1 MQALVYD
8 GQTLQVRDDY
18 PRPVPP
24 PGEALVRVRLA
35 GICNTDLE
43 IVRGY
48 MGFRGVLGH
57 EFVGVVEECAVRSEA
72 VRNEAQSEAER
83 RLVRSEA
90 RSEAEGRLAG
100 SEARSEAERRLVR
113 SEAQSEAEG
122 RLAGSEARSE
132 AEGRLI
138 GQRVVGEINA
148 YCGECPTCR
157 AGRPTHCP
165 HRTTLGIWGRDGAF
179 AEYLTLPIRNLHV
192 VPDGVPDEAA
202 VFTEPLAAAL
212 EILEGVHI
220 RPTDRVVVLGD
231 GKLGLLVAQVLALL
245 GGDLTV
251 VGRHREKL
259 AILARRGIPT
269 ALESEAEGLT
279 ADVVVECTGK
289 PEGFAAARR
298 ILRPRG
304 TLVLKSTYHG
314 RVEAD
319 LTGLVVDEI
328 TLAGSR
334 CGPFPPAL
342 RLLQRGLVD
351 VLPLVSAVYP
361 LAQGVE
367 AFARAAEPGVLK
379 VLLRVE

>member
-1 MQALVYD
+1 VQALVYD
-8 GQTLQVRDDY
+8 GEALRLREDY

-57 EFVGVVEECAVRSEA
+57 EFVGTVEEAEDRS
-72 VRNEAQSEAER
+72 
-83 RLVRSEA
+83 
-90 RSEAEGRLAG
+90 
-100 SEARSEAERRLVR
+100 
-113 SEAQSEAEG
+113 
-122 RLAGSEARSE
+122 
-132 AEGRLI
+132 LI

-148 YCGECPTCR
+148 YCGECSTCR

-179 AEYLTLPIRNLHV
+179 AEYLTLPVRNLHK
-192 VPDGVPDEAA
+192 VPDTISDEEA

-212 EILEGVHI
+212 EILEQVHL

-231 GKLGLLVAQVLALL
+231 GKLGLLVAQALALM
-245 GGDLTV
+245 GCDLLA

-269 ALESEAEGLT
+269 ALESEAEGLA
-279 ADVVVECTGK
+279 ADVVVECTGR

-328 TLAGSR
+328 TLVGSR

-342 RLLQRGLVD
+342 RMLQRGLVD
-351 VLPLVSAVYP
+351 VRSLISAVYP

-379 VLLRVE
+379 VLLRVG

>member
-1 MQALVYD
+1 MRALVYD
-8 GQTLQVRDDY
+8 GKSLFLRDDY

-24 PGEALVRVRLA
+24 SGEALVRVRLA

-43 IVRGY
+43 IARGY

-57 EFVGVVEECAVRSEA
+57 EFVGTVEECSVG
-72 VRNEAQSEAER
+72 N
-83 RLVRSEA
+83 EA
-90 RSEAEGRLAG
+90 RSAVE
-100 SEARSEAERRLVR
+100 S
-113 SEAQSEAEG
+113 
-122 RLAGSEARSE
+122 
-132 AEGRLI
+132 RLI

-157 AGRPTHCP
+157 AGRITHCP
-165 HRTTLGIWGRDGAF
+165 NRTTLGIWGRDGAF
-179 AEYLTLPIRNLHV
+179 AEYLTLPLRNLHL
-192 VPDGVPDEAA
+192 VPDDVPDEVA

-212 EILEGVHI
+212 EILEQVHL

-231 GKLGLLVAQVLALL
+231 GKLGLLVAQVLALV
-245 GGDLTV
+245 GSDLAV

-259 AILARRGIPT
+259 DILARRGIPT
-269 ALESEAEGLT
+269 ALESEAEGMS
-279 ADVVVECTGK
+279 ADVVVECTGR

-314 RVEAD
+314 QVEAD

-328 TLAGSR
+328 TLVGSR

-342 RLLQRGLVD
+342 RLLQRGMVD
-351 VLPLVSAVYP
+351 VRPLIGAVYP
-361 LAQGVE
+361 LTRGVE
-367 AFARAAEPGVLK
+367 AFARAAEPGALK
-379 VLLRVE
+379 VLLQVG

>member
-1 MQALVYD
+1 MLALVYD
-8 GQTLQVRDDY
+8 GEQLQLRDDY

-24 PGEALVRVRLA
+24 PGEALIRVRLA

-72 VRNEAQSEAER
+72 VR
-83 RLVRSEA
+83 SEA
-90 RSEAEGRLAG
+90 RSEVEC
-100 SEARSEAERRLVR
+100 
-113 SEAQSEAEG
+113 
-122 RLAGSEARSE
+122 
-132 AEGRLI
+132 RLI

-165 HRTTLGIWGRDGAF
+165 SRTTLGIWGRDGAF
-179 AEYLTLPIRNLHV
+179 AGYLTLPIRNLHI
-192 VPDGVPDEAA
+192 VPDDVPDEVA

-212 EILEGVHI
+212 EILEGVHL

-231 GKLGLLVAQVLALL
+231 GKLGLLVAQVLALT
-245 GGDLTV
+245 GCDLIA

-259 AILARRGIPT
+259 DILARRGIPT
-269 ALESEAEGLT
+269 ALESEAEGLS
-279 ADVVVECTGK
+279 ADVVVECTGR

-304 TLVLKSTYHG
+304 ALVLKSTYHG

-328 TLAGSR
+328 TLVGSR

-351 VLPLVSAVYP
+351 VRSLVSAAYP
-361 LAQGVE
+361 LARGVE
-367 AFARAAEPGVLK
+367 AFARAAQPGVLK
-379 VLLRVE
+379 VLLRIE